1 VAPSGWNSVA
11 TWPKGV
17 SLPRAGL
24 IAMTR
29 KRVAI
34 GLHVLIRP
42 RAGDFCYSADEFE
55 VMKRDVLLANWVPIG
70 VVFGILDAD
79 ANVDGE
85 RSRQLVAL
93 APPLAVPFHRAFDR
107 VRDPAP
113 ALEGVVKTGA
123 DRILTSGGAP
133 ERRRSRRPAW
143 CTWSAPQPGG
153 S

>member
-1 VAPSGWNSVA
+1 
-11 TWPKGV
+11 V
-17 SLPRAGL
+17 SLLRAGL

-29 KRVAI
+29 KRVTI

-113 ALEGVVKTGA
+113 PWK
-123 DRILTSGGAP
+123 
-133 ERRRSRRPAW
+133 
-143 CTWSAPQPGG
+143 G